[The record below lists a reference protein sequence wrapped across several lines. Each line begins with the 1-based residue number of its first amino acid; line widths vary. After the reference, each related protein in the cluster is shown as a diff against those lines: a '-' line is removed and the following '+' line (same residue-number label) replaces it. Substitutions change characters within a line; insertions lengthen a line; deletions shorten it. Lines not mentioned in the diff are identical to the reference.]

1 MEGKEALAEQAHAEA
16 IAQAFVAAR
25 RARQGFAD
33 YPGAMPQTLEEAYA
47 IQSRAIALFGKPV
60 AGWKVGRVPDA
71 LVAQFGANRLA
82 GPIFADSI
90 VWAEDGQVPEMGIFR
105 DGFGAAEAEYLVK
118 LGPLPADFDRAWTN
132 EEVLPYVAEL
142 RVGIE
147 IASSPF
153 AGINGHG
160 PAVTVSDFGNNAGL
174 IIGREIDDWEH
185 RLEGL
190 LCKTVIDGETA
201 GEAELAPLAEG
212 ALEGLRFLLGHLAA
226 MGRPLRKGAL
236 VSTGAITGVHEF
248 HAGQTARCIFG
259 ALGELGCRAV
269 SRPA

>member
-1 MEGKEALAEQAHAEA
+1 MHKRAVPEARGVAHQFVEARLAGLALEGFPGRIPGSLA
-16 IAQAFVAAR
+16 
-25 RARQGFAD
+25 G
-33 YPGAMPQTLEEAYA
+33 AYA
-47 IQSRAIALFGKPV
+47 IQQEAIGLWPDEI
-60 AGWKVGRVPDA
+60 AGWKIGRVAPHQVEA
-71 LVAQFGANRLA
+71 LGAVRLA
-82 GPIFADSI
+82 GPIFSQRVYEASGDAPVDFPVI
-90 VWAEDGQVPEMGIFR
+90 AG
-105 DGFGAAEAEYLVK
+105 GFAAAEAEIVFRCAADA
-118 LGPLPADFDRAWTN
+118 PAGKRDWS
-132 EEVLPYVAEL
+132 L
-142 RVGIE
+142 REAREFVGAALLGIE
-147 IASSPF
+147 VAGSPL
-153 AGINGHG
+153 AAINDLGST
-160 PAVTVSDFGNNAGL
+160 VVVSDFGNNAGL